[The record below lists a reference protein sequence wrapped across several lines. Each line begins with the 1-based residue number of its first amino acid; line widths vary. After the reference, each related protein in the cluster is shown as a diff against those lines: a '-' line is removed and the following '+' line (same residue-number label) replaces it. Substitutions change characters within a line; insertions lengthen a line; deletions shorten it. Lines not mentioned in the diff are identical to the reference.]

1 MLISELEEPFRSKLS
16 AYHTV
21 TSLPVQWGDQDAF
34 GHVNNVTYF
43 RWLESARIDLLAAC
57 PSQVTMAG
65 SGPGPIVASLTC
77 DYRRQ
82 LHFPDQVL
90 IGSRVDRIGR
100 SSADLVH
107 AIVSVE
113 QQEVVAEG
121 RCVIVVYDYTSRRV
135 CRIPEDLRQAFEQS
149 MELVRQQES
158 GQ

>member
-1 MLISELEEPFRSKLS
+1 MLISELQEPIRSKLS
-16 AYHTV
+16 GFHTV
-21 TSLPVQWGDQDAF
+21 TPLPVQWGDQDAF

-107 AIVSVE
+107 AILSVR

-121 RCVIVVYDYTSRRV
+121 RCVIVVYDYSQQRV
-135 CRIPEDLRQAFEQS
+135 CRIPEDLRQAFTES
-149 MELVRQQES
+149 MALARQQES
-158 GQ
+158 QQ